1 MYIYFSH
8 IKEEWKYKEKMETG
22 LRYKVTPFFIFIPH
36 NANWKLDLE
45 IKFGCKS
52 NFCLKA
58 KTEVKNNGY

>member
-1 MYIYFSH
+1 
-8 IKEEWKYKEKMETG
+8 METG

-36 NANWKLDLE
+36 NVNWKLDLE